1 MRLSRYAT
9 VAKLCSIL
17 LTTFLAA
24 RVASSFIPALSQQ
37 QQLLTTTVLVLCGM
51 RFALIVV
58 DLVRGIRPWQRAIFP
73 SIVLLVLLATFAGQD
88 SALLAK
94 VAAAIVEVG
103 LLAVIVYLA
112 ARPKQKD
119 DRPLEQRLT
128 AQLQTMIPLQVAR
141 IMVTEMVIL
150 RAAASTF
157 LHRRRST
164 PEGFSYAETSVFK
177 ILPLLLL
184 VAAPVDIAITD
195 LVLMAFHVTGE
206 IWAVALVATDVYA
219 IVWTFGMLATMRE
232 RPHAITDELL
242 QVYKGIFGHAAIA
255 LETIASANVLHRSQ
269 GVRADS
275 EDLSVRG
282 TAKIEL
288 TLKKPV
294 EVTKWFVP
302 DSVRV
307 LSVTLSA
314 DNPNALCQALKGNNG
329 TSNTSI

>member
-1 MRLSRYAT
+1 MYKLGNNYYLHYIPREHMRLSRYAT

-164 PEGFSYAETSVFK
+164 PEGFSYTETSVFK

-219 IVWTFGMLATMRE
+219 RLVLRLPLTARVT
-232 RPHAITDELL
+232 RPNLLHSPGHHAPSPEMHNRVI
-242 QVYKGIFGHAAIA
+242 KH
-255 LETIASANVLHRSQ
+255 
-269 GVRADS
+269 
-275 EDLSVRG
+275 
-282 TAKIEL
+282 
-288 TLKKPV
+288 
-294 EVTKWFVP
+294 P
-302 DSVRV
+302 DF
-307 LSVTLSA
+307 
-314 DNPNALCQALKGNNG
+314 NPMSPRILGQ
-329 TSNTSI
+329 